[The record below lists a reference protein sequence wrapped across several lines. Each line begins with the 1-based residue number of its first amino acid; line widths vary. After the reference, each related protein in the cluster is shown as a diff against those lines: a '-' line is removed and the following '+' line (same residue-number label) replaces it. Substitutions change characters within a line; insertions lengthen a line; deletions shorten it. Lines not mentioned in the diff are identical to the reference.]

1 MKLMNTSNNKLSVKK
16 EIKMDHHSA
25 ELEKLR
31 SENDLQHSALSS
43 RVDDLKEAVKDN
55 REYFTTA
62 LSSLDKKVWTLVLLT
77 ISTLLTTVLSMVIT
91 L

>member
-1 MKLMNTSNNKLSVKK
+1 MKLTNMSNNKVSVKRK
-16 EIKMDHHSA
+16 PVANHSI

-62 LSSLDKKVWTLVLLT
+62 LNSLDKKVWTLVLLT
-77 ISTLLTTVLSMVIT
+77 ISTLLTTVLSMVIA

>member
-1 MKLMNTSNNKLSVKK
+1 MTRSKAAVKQSEPLNK
-16 EIKMDHHSA
+16 HSI

-31 SENDLQHSALSS
+31 LENDLQHSALSS
-43 RVDDLKEAVKDN
+43 RVDDLKESIKDN

-62 LSSLDKKVWTLVLLT
+62 LNSLDKKVWTLVLLT